1 MSKKIGLALGGGAAR
16 GISHIPL
23 LEVFDELGVK
33 PTKLAGT
40 SIGALVGAAYASGL
54 TGAQIRKHTCEVL
67 NTRVAAAKRLY
78 ASRDGSIFDM
88 VNFSFRRPTQI
99 DGLNLASF
107 ALPPGVVE
115 NIEDTQIDFAVTAT
129 DFYSRNEV
137 TVRTGALRE
146 AVAASIAIPGV
157 IEAPDINGRLVIDGA
172 MTNPVPFDHVC
183 EGMDIKIGIDVT
195 GAPVETP
202 GERPGYTELV
212 LGVSQ
217 IMQNAITRLHIE
229 KYQPDIYLA
238 PPINEF
244 RAYDFFKV
252 REILAAGDAVKEQ
265 FKRDLAGLLEND

>member
-1 MSKKIGLALGGGAAR
+1 MSKSIGLALGGGAAR
-16 GISHIPL
+16 GIAHIPL

-33 PTKLAGT
+33 PAKLAGT
-40 SIGALVGAAYASGL
+40 SIGALVGAAYASGI
-54 TGAQIRKHTCEVL
+54 TGEQIRKHTCQVL
-67 NTRVAAAKRLY
+67 STRFAAAKHLY
-78 ASRDGSIFDM
+78 ASRDGNIFDL

-99 DGLNLASF
+99 DGLNLVSV
-107 ALPPGVVE
+107 ALPPGVVD
-115 NIEDTQIDFAVTAT
+115 NIEDTQVDFAVTAT
-129 DFYSRNEV
+129 DFYARREV
-137 TVRTGALRE
+137 TVQTGPLRE

-183 EGMDIKIGIDVT
+183 ENVDIKIGIDVT
-195 GAPVETP
+195 GAPVATP
-202 GERPGYTELV
+202 GRRPGYTELV

-217 IMQNAITRLHIE
+217 IMQNSITRLHIE

-238 PPINEF
+238 PPVNDF

-265 FKRDLAGLLEND
+265 FKRDMARLLEND

>member
-54 TGAQIRKHTCEVL
+54 TGAEIRKHTTEVL
-67 NTRVAAAKRLY
+67 NTRVETAKRLF
-78 ASRDGSIFDM
+78 SGRDGSIFDM

-99 DGLNLASF
+99 DGLNLTSF

-115 NIEDTQIDFAVTAT
+115 NIKDTQIDFAVTAT
-129 DFYSRNEV
+129 DFYSREEI
-137 TVRTGALRE
+137 TIRSGPLRE

-183 EGMDIKIGIDVT
+183 EGVDIKIGIDVT
-195 GAPVETP
+195 GAPVEEK
-202 GERPGYTELV
+202 GKRPGYTELV

-217 IMQNAITRLHIE
+217 IMQNSITRLHIE

-238 PPINEF
+238 PPINQF

-252 REILAAGDAVKEQ
+252 REILAAGDAVKDQ
-265 FKRDLAGLLEND
+265 FKRDLAKRLEND